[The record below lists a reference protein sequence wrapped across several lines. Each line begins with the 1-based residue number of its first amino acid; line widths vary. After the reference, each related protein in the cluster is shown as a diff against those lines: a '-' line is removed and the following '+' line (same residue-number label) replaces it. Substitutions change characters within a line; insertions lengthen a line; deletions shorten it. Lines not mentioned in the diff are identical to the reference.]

1 MRAESV
7 SAAGFV
13 ESRRKSDKKR
23 WGRRGLEIGK
33 LTDSVSVEREGTLT
47 LILQQL
53 DFSVFVVVL
62 RSTQDKT
69 RGQKI
74 KVAFVHA
81 TATRKNKI
89 KM

>member
-23 WGRRGLEIGK
+23 WGRGGLEIGK
-33 LTDSVSVEREGTLT
+33 LTDFVSVEREGTLT
-47 LILQQL
+47 LISQQL
-53 DFSVFVVVL
+53 DFSVFVVLL

-74 KVAFVHA
+74 RSCFC
-81 TATRKNKI
+81 TREANEKK
-89 KM
+89 